1 MNLLQPLGL
10 LGLIG
15 VPIIII
21 IYLIKSKYVQKP
33 VSSTFIWKRSLKYI
47 KRKVPMSIIIS
58 LLLILQILT
67 VIAAS
72 LAISRPTIKPLK
84 SNETIII
91 LDASASMNTSNG
103 TTTRFEEAKKQIFA
117 DIEKIGSSSSK
128 VSLIVAGINAH
139 REFEREENKV
149 NIMNEL
155 EGIKCSYGEAD
166 IEGALELASDILEKN
181 AGAKI
186 KLYTDKDYATA
197 ENVEIINLARN
208 SEKNV
213 AILSAEERRQLDGSY
228 EFYITIGAFGEANQ
242 TVVSFAIDGEVK
254 KISEMILLK
263 DCSVEGNQ
271 PVDVVFTPD
280 FTKESTESTIYI
292 PIDRIENYKEAKF
305 ELGASDSLVE
315 DNSFCVYA
323 EEKTSPKIMFV
334 SSNFKSTDSGGV
346 DMTKP
351 TALFVALSSNGYF
364 ISSQDM
370 YTSTEGLTFKGYDL
384 YIFEG
389 VEPPAKEEFPTDGAV
404 WVLNPPSIPKDDAGT
419 PVIPVEIFEDEAF
432 EGLDSMFMASDS
444 LSLTFNTISDK
455 IDKNLTIG
463 VGQYN
468 SMEVSGDFEKIYS
481 YTNNKPAMLAGTHG
495 GVRMIITS
503 FDFTASSWAF
513 KITDFII
520 LIDNLVKYSIPEVLP
535 ARDFTVGETLQF
547 NAPAGTEK
555 IVIKYGDTVID
566 TIEDISA
573 SLMLD
578 KVGVYEIVTEFAD
591 KDPKSYMVPTHI
603 ASNESN
609 IEEAGDKISAPT
621 VPEGTEVDAEPI
633 EVFPYLIA
641 FLILLLVLEWG
652 VYHRD
657 GF

>member
-58 LLLILQILT
+58 LLLILQLLT

-91 LDASASMNTSNG
+91 LDASASMNTTNG
-103 TTTRFEEAKKQIFA
+103 TKTRFEVAKEQIFA
-117 DIEKIGSSSSK
+117 DVEKIGSSSSK
-128 VSLIVAGINAH
+128 VSLIVAGITAQQ
-139 REFEREENKV
+139 EFEREENKV
-149 NIMNEL
+149 SIMNEL
-155 EGIKCSYGEAD
+155 EGIQCSYGEAD
-166 IEGALELASDILEKN
+166 IEGALELASDILAEN

-186 KLYTDKDYATA
+186 KLYTDKNYAVA
-197 ENVEIINLARN
+197 ENIEIINVARN

-213 AILSAEERRQLDGSY
+213 AIMNAEDKRQLDGSY
-228 EFYITIGAFGEANQ
+228 EFYLTIGAFGEANQ
-242 TVVSFAIDGEVK
+242 TVVSIAIDGEVK
-254 KISEMILLK
+254 KISEMIILK
-263 DCSVEGNQ
+263 DSSVEGNQ

-280 FTKESTESTIYI
+280 FTKESTETTIYV
-292 PIDRIENYKEAKF
+292 PIERIESYKEAKF
-305 ELGASDSLVE
+305 ELGASDSLAD
-315 DNSFCVYA
+315 DNTYYVYA
-323 EEKTSPKIMFV
+323 EEEMSPKIMFV
-334 SSNFKSTDSGGV
+334 SSNFKTKEDGTI

-351 TALFVALSSNGYF
+351 TTLFTVLSSIGCYVN
-364 ISSQDM
+364 SQDM
-370 YTSTEGLTFKGYDL
+370 HKTTDGLTFKGYDL

-404 WVLNPPSIPKDDAGT
+404 WLFNPPSIPKNDKGEPA
-419 PVIPVEIFEDEAF
+419 VPVEILADEQF
-432 EGLDSMFMASDS
+432 EGDDKMFMASDS
-444 LSLTFNTISDK
+444 LSLTYSTITKS
-455 IDKNLTIG
+455 IDKDMTVG
-463 VGQYN
+463 VGRYN
-468 SMEVSGDFEKIYS
+468 PMIVEGDFEKIYS
-481 YTNNKPAMLAGTHG
+481 YSNNQPAMVAGTSG
-495 GVRMIITS
+495 GVRMVITS
-503 FDFTASSWAF
+503 FAFNASSWAM
-513 KITDFII
+513 KITDYVL
-520 LIDNLVKYSIPEVLP
+520 LIGNLVNYSIPDVITK
-535 ARDFTVGETLQF
+535 RDFAIGETLQF

-555 IVIKYGDTVID
+555 IVIKYGDIVAD
-566 TIEDISA
+566 TIEDITA
-573 SLMLD
+573 TLVLD
-578 KVGVYEIVTEFAD
+578 KVGVYEVVTEFAD
-591 KDPKSYMVPTHI
+591 KDPKSYMIPTHI

-621 VPEGTEVDAEPI
+621 VPEGTKVDAEPI